1 MHTPTVELEEEEH
14 VEPSE
19 PERLD
24 SEEVARDDRCRVGT
38 QESAPAESSARLG
51 GWQAGLAENLGD
63 ARRRDPYADTCELTD
78 DPLVPPAWVLAGKA
92 QHQLAAFFRERGPTW
107 SPSAAGPPSPHKPAM
122 PTQ

>member
-1 MHTPTVELEEEEH
+1 MDAPAADLEEEQHIES
-14 VEPSE
+14 SE

-63 ARRRDPYADTCELTD
+63 ARRRDPYADT
-78 DPLVPPAWVLAGKA
+78 
-92 QHQLAAFFRERGPTW
+92 
-107 SPSAAGPPSPHKPAM
+107 
-122 PTQ
+122 